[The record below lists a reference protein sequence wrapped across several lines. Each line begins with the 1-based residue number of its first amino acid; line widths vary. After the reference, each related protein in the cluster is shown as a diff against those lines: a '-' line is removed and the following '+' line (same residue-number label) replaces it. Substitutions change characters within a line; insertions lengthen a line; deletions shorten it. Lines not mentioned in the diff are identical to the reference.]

1 MVSFPATTETIS
13 LALEANSS
21 EAIQILDQVLEDPSS
36 SPEDLR
42 IKEQA
47 ITNLCERLTKEKRG
61 EDLRTLLTKLRT
73 FFSLIPK
80 AKTAK
85 IITLCK
91 EMVHEWTRAEKR
103 TFLRQRVEAR
113 LAALL
118 MENKEYVEAL
128 ALLSTLVK
136 EVSRLDDQSKLHFS
150 LRNLPKV
157 KAALTTARTAANAI
171 YYPPAQQRT
180 INFQSGILNAEEKY
194 CKTGYNYF
202 FEGFESFNALGISRA
217 VLSFK
222 YMLFCKIMVSQA
234 DDVVGIISSMAGH
247 QYVGP
252 DLDAIKANA
261 LYDYKA
267 EQEDD
272 PVIHRHL
279 SSLYD
284 TLLEQNL
291 CRLIEPFSRVEIA
304 HIAELIELP
313 IDHVEKLSQMIL
325 DKNFAGTLDQ
335 GAGYLIIFEDPK
347 ADTIYSATLDTT
359 ANMEKVVDSPYIRS
373 AKIMA

>member
-1 MVSFPATTETIS
+1 MALTLQGFEFLHTTAMVSFPATTETIS

-21 EAIQILDQVLEDPSS
+21 EAIHILDQVLEDPSS

-47 ITNLCERLTKEKRG
+47 ITNLCQDRENRQRDHRCHGK
-61 EDLRTLLTKLRT
+61 DTLNNWSPDH
-73 FFSLIPK
+73 SLQRDG
-80 AKTAK
+80 
-85 IITLCK
+85 
-91 EMVHEWTRAEKR
+91 EWTRAEKR

-136 EVSRLDDQSKLHFS
+136 EVSRLDDQVLLVEIDLLESKLHFS

-202 FEGFESFNALGISRA
+202 FEGFESFNALGNSRA

-234 DDVVGIISSMAGH
+234 DDVVGIISLM
-247 QYVGP
+247 
-252 DLDAIKANA
+252 NA

-325 DKNFAGTLDQ
+325 DKKFAGTLDQ

-347 ADTIYSATLDTT
+347 VDAIYSATLDTT
-359 ANMEKVVDSPYIRS
+359 ANMEKVVDSLYVRS